1 MTQILMPC
9 PYCHVRPAE
18 SDDHVFP
25 QFLGGKAKI
34 QACTDCN
41 NTFGHTFE
49 GTAAGHFKNLMLLF
63 RRCGMPTTKPMVWH
77 DIVLTDGERY
87 NIDQD
92 LKAVLTDPVVQK
104 DDHGKIVKVR
114 GDPWK
119 VKEIMVSLEKK
130 GQKLQAEESTL
141 DLNLHRLDLSF
152 ALDDNLRRLAIK
164 MSIASA
170 NRLGES
176 VKVSGECRSYL
187 LSGTGSQP
195 AQVLIAWQSSAELKT
210 MRPKLGHL
218 VYVRHDERQGR
229 SYSVVQFFGFI
240 QLYCDLGHDAGLRPL
255 SLIATHDPVT
265 HLEKFRQVDPSIDF
279 PVPSS
284 WSNSDEAS
292 VSMANS
298 MLTELQELYGDQA
311 PQELTGDFSTAPRY
325 NSVIGSVIS
334 NSRLSVCARTRSWP
348 RIMGYENPTL

>member
-1 MTQILMPC
+1 MTQILIPC

-34 QACTDCN
+34 PACTGCN

-49 GTAAGHFKNLMLLF
+49 GAAAAHFKNLMLLF
-63 RRCGMPTTKPMVWH
+63 RRCGMPTPTKTMVWR
-77 DIVLTDGERY
+77 DIVLTDSERY

-92 LKAVLTDPVVQK
+92 LKAVLADPVVQK
-104 DDHGKIVKVR
+104 DEHGKIVEVR
-114 GDPWK
+114 GDPGK
-119 VKEIMVSLEKK
+119 VKKIMVSLEKK

-141 DLNLHRLDLSF
+141 DLNLQKLDLSF

-187 LSGTGSQP
+187 LTGTGAQP
-195 AQVLIAWQSSAELKT
+195 APVMIAWQSFAELKAL
-210 MRPKLGHL
+210 RPKLGHL
-218 VYVRHDERQGR
+218 IYVRHDERQGR

-255 SLIATHDPVT
+255 SLVATHDPVT
-265 HLEKFRQVDPSIDF
+265 HLEEFRMVDPPIDF
-279 PVPSS
+279 PVPSR
-284 WSNSDEAS
+284 WSNPDEAFA
-292 VSMANS
+292 SMANS
-298 MLTELQELYGDQA
+298 MLTELRELYGDQA
-311 PQELTGDFSTAPRY
+311 PLELTGDVSTVPRY
-325 NSVIGSVIS
+325 NSVIGSVMS
-334 NSRLSVCARTRSWP
+334 SSR
-348 RIMGYENPTL
+348 